1 MLTIADMP
9 PDSGYSAKRQQL
21 GPHGA
26 YAGAHPGYPAHQ
38 LPMPLGGGGHPS
50 AYGQQPP
57 TYYAPPGYEQY
68 QAYGQPPQAYYP
80 PPPSGYAPPATPSPH
95 AHAHAAGAPP
105 TSAGEA
111 PPGVLEQLVSKDQAG
126 RLIGTG
132 SATSS
137 PSPTPGPTR
146 SPPLALGPTPSSPSP
161 SPGPNPVREPNPNPF
176 P

>member
-1 MLTIADMP
+1 MLTIANMP

-21 GPHGA
+21 GSPGA
-26 YAGAHPGYPAHQ
+26 YAGAHPGYPPHQ
-38 LPMPLGGGGHPS
+38 LPMPLGGGAHPS

-68 QAYGQPPQAYYP
+68 QQVPSHAQPMQAYAQPPQAYYP
-80 PPPSGYAPPATPSPH
+80 PPPSGYAPPATPSAH

-105 TSAGEA
+105 TTAGEA

-132 SATSS
+132 GATPTPTPTPP
-137 PSPTPGPTR
+137 PSPTPGP
-146 SPPLALGPTPSSPSP
+146 GPWSYP
-161 SPGPNPVREPNPNPF
+161 
-176 P
+176 